1 MKMSCHHSSWQAQ
14 GVVRLRRLVEV
25 NVALTLIGIRVSA
38 AVVLRGETAWQAA
51 EYVVSD
57 ETSRFTFACFG
68 DFDT

>member
-1 MKMSCHHSSWQAQ
+1 M
-14 GVVRLRRLVEV
+14 RLRRLVEV